1 MSNILV
7 LYASVSGNTEMIAR
21 IIIDS
26 FKEKNIE
33 FDVKVFDEDPIKA
46 KDILEYDAILMGVYT
61 WTDGELP
68 FEVEDF
74 YDGVSDLDLT
84 GKVCGVFGSGD
95 QFYDHFCGAVDIMYE
110 QFEEVGATMIAHKV
124 KVDMDPEGEE
134 IMECQRLVEEF
145 CKLVGEIV

>member
-1 MSNILV
+1 MSNILI

-21 IIIDS
+21 ILIDT
-26 FKEKNIE
+26 FKNRNIDV
-33 FDVKVFDEDPIKA
+33 DVKVFDEDQINA
-46 KDILEYDAILMGVYT
+46 KDILQYDAILMGLYT

-74 YDGVSDLDLT
+74 YDEVSLLDLT

-110 QFEEVGATMIAHKV
+110 QFEEVGATMITHKV

-134 IMECQRLVEEF
+134 ISDCQRLAEEV
-145 CKLVGEIV
+145 CRLVGEKV